1 MGSQKTEITIT
12 TDDLVTVAEAA
23 KALGKHIATI
33 YRWHEAGHIVAVKL
47 GGILFIPTAEVDRLK
62 NKQATGVEPVA

>member
-1 MGSQKTEITIT
+1 MDSQKTAITIT

-33 YRWHEAGHIVAVKL
+33 YRWHEARQIAAIRL
-47 GGILFIPTAEVDRLK
+47 GGILFIPVSEVERLK
-62 NKQATGVEPVA
+62 NAQHNVQT